1 MKKLSVTFLGAA
13 LLMIT
18 GIQAQTLAEGIND
31 LYAERN
37 KSAKAVFEKL
47 LAANPNNIEATY
59 WLGQTYIA
67 SKDIPGARNVYSK
80 ALMSSANAPLLI
92 VGMGQVELN
101 EKKTSEA
108 AQRFEAAITMTRGKK
123 GDDPVILNAIGRAI
137 VNTYTDKEK
146 VGDINYAVEKLE
158 AAAQKDPANA
168 DIFVNLGMAYLKAKP
183 GEGGGRAF
191 ENYNKAI
198 AANPNFPVPYY
209 RLAKL
214 FESQRNW
221 ELYEKYLNDA
231 ISKDPK
237 FAPGYYELSYYN
249 MLRKDQNLVAAKN
262 YAQQFKQNSDP
273 DPQNAYLEASIEWA
287 QGTVDMKKGDK
298 ASANTHFNAAIS
310 MANDIISKSGNNAKG
325 RVYKLIADA
334 MVQKGDTAAAQS
346 FIDQYIAKADP
357 DEVTAID
364 KALQA
369 SIYSAIPG
377 QEEKVFNFYVE
388 AVKVDTIIDNKVE
401 ALRRGA
407 AYFKGKGMREKE
419 GDLLS
424 MIIQIRPKTSLN
436 DMFDATRA
444 YYFGQ
449 AYQKSLDMA
458 NKMVEKFPAEV
469 YGYEWVVNN
478 YKVLDSSYAQ
488 NKLVPSTITLF
499 EFAQKDTAK
508 YRKQYM
514 AAAGTLLN
522 YYANE
527 AKDKDKAIEYLD
539 KMLYVDPANES
550 LQKIKKDLLAP
561 PKQSTNPPK
570 KSTTP
575 KTGNS
580 SSINNN
586 KKPPAVNNKA
596 AVNTKKKPAV
606 SSVAKK

>member
-1 MKKLSVTFLGAA
+1 MKKLSVTFLAA
-13 LLMIT
+13 VLLIAT
-18 GIQAQTLAEGIND
+18 GVRSQTLAEGISD
-31 LYAERN
+31 LYAERTN
-37 KSAKAVFEKL
+37 SAKAVFEKL
-47 LAANPNNIEATY
+47 IAANPNNIEATY

-67 SKDIPGARNVYSK
+67 RKDIPGARNIYSK
-80 ALMSSANAPLLI
+80 ALMTSANAPLLI

-108 AQRFEAAITMTRGKK
+108 TQRFETAITMTKGKK
-123 GDDPVILNAIGRAI
+123 GDDPAILNAVGRAI

-146 VGDINYAVEKLE
+146 IGDINYAVQKLE
-158 AAAQKDPANA
+158 AAALKDPTNA
-168 DIFVNLGMAYLKAKP
+168 ETFINLGTAYLKAKP

-191 ENYNKAI
+191 ESYNKAM
-198 AANPNFPVPYY
+198 AANPNFPVSYY

-214 FESQRNW
+214 FESQKNW

-231 ISKDPK
+231 INKDPK
-237 FAPGYYELSYYN
+237 FALGYYELSYYN
-249 MLRKDQNLVAAKN
+249 MLRRDQNLGAAKN

-310 MANDIISKSGNNAKG
+310 MANDIISKSGSSAKG

-334 MVQKGDTAAAQS
+334 MVQKGDTAAAKS

-388 AVKVDTIIDNKVE
+388 AVKVDTVIDNKIE
-401 ALRRGA
+401 ALRKGA

-419 GDLLS
+419 GDLLA
-424 MIIQIRPKTSLN
+424 MLIDLRPKTSIN
-436 DMFDATRA
+436 DLFDATRA

-449 AYQKSLDMA
+449 SYEKSLAMA
-458 NKMVEKFPAEV
+458 NKLVEKFPAEI
-469 YGYEWVVNN
+469 YGYDWTVNN
-478 YKVLDSSYAQ
+478 YKILDSSYAQ
-488 NKLVPSTITLF
+488 NKLIPATVTLF

-514 AAAGTLLN
+514 SAAGSLLN

-527 AKDKDKAIEYLD
+527 AKDRDKAIEYVD
-539 KMLYVDPANES
+539 KMLFVDPANES
-550 LQKIKKDLLAP
+550 LQNIKKNLQAP
-561 PKQSTNPPK
+561 SKQTTNPPRK
-570 KSTTP
+570 TPAP

-580 SSINNN
+580 SSNNNN
-586 KKPPAVNNKA
+586 KQPG
-596 AVNTKKKPAV
+596 V
-606 SSVAKK
+606 STVAKE